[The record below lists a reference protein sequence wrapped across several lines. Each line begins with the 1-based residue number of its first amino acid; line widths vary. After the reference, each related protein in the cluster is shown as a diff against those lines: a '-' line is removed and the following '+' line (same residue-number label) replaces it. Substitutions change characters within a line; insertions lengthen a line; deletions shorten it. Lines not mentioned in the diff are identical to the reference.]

1 MRRLP
6 LLSSTV
12 LLLLVA
18 AVGSP
23 GAQTPAAG
31 PSPVAGAPPVSL
43 SALLDQAV
51 ALFPTVQ
58 GDVVEVQGNTLVV
71 SVGRSAGTVPGLGLE
86 VYREGREIKHP
97 RTGQV
102 LGRAEEPVGTAT
114 VVRVFDG
121 YSTATFTGSGVA
133 PGDRIRSASGKIKLT
148 LASLTSP
155 GVKDTIVEAAAGEI
169 YETLN
174 RSGRFS
180 VQLGEHVAPWIRQQ
194 GISPEEFLG
203 GRGVADAL
211 RALKIEN
218 LLAVHFKPVEKK
230 PYMEVRLFS
239 ADRADAALTAAMFV
253 PAAIKPPVTG
263 RFSAADRQQNQPERK
278 PRSLLARL
286 LGGDLESGKYSAGE
300 SSIPLV
306 EIGRIDFIVTSM
318 DVAVAPAD
326 RIPRV
331 ALTDGERV
339 FVYRIENRALVPEWT
354 YSARL
359 LGKVYSLQFV
369 DLLGDGTLQVIVNRF
384 DVRLGMNSMIL
395 AMRNGKATALV
406 DQIDSLML
414 AVDEKGSGVKQTLW
428 TQPYSPEAFFT
439 KGRVNKVA
447 LRNGSLVRER
457 SVTVPE
463 NFRLTGAALATFQ
476 KDQRTMTYIDEH
488 SRLRVVSGTEEVWSS
503 SAQVGGGMPK
513 IEVVRFIE
521 RGGRSYFYQL
531 EPVPLAIDLDGDGI
545 QELVVPQNQIEG
557 MLAVV
562 YRGPAGLRLQ
572 QLNSGFEGLIT
583 GLGGFSFDD
592 GATPTLVAAVVRHKN
607 LMKTSG
613 TTQLIMTV
621 AE

>member
-6 LLSSTV
+6 LLSGV
-12 LLLLVA
+12 LFLVVA

-23 GAQTPAAG
+23 GAQTP
-31 PSPVAGAPPVSL
+31 PGAPPVSL
-43 SALLDQAV
+43 SALVDQAV
-51 ALFPTVQ
+51 ALFPIVH

-71 SVGRSAGTVPGLGLE
+71 SVGRAAGTVPGLALE

-97 RTGQV
+97 RSGQI
-102 LGRAEEPVGTAT
+102 LGRAEESIGTAT

-121 YSTATFTGSGVA
+121 YSTATFTGSGA
-133 PGDRIRSASGKIKLT
+133 AAGDRIRSTAGKIKLT
-148 LASLTSP
+148 LVALTSP

-180 VQLGEHVAPWIRQQ
+180 VQLGEQIAPWLRQQ
-194 GISPEEFLG
+194 GIPPEEFLG
-203 GRGVADAL
+203 GRGVADAA
-211 RALKIEN
+211 RAFKIEN

-230 PYMEVRLFS
+230 PYMDVRLFI
-239 ADRADAALTAAMFV
+239 ADRADPPLTTAMFV
-253 PAAIKPPVTG
+253 PSAIKPPPTG
-263 RFSAADRQQNQPERK
+263 RFSAADRQQQGQPERK

-306 EIGRIDFIVTSM
+306 EIGRVDFIVTSM
-318 DVAVAPAD
+318 DVAVAPTD

-331 ALTDGERV
+331 ALTDGDRV
-339 FVYRIENRALVPEWT
+339 FVYRIENKSLVPEWT
-354 YSARL
+354 YSARM
-359 LGKVYSLQFV
+359 LGKVYSVQFV
-369 DLLGDGTLQVIVNRF
+369 DLLGDGTLQVIANRF

-395 AMRNGKATALV
+395 TMKNGKATALL

-428 TQPYSPEAFFT
+428 MQPYNQEAFFT
-439 KGRVNKVA
+439 KGRVNKVV
-447 LRNGSLVRER
+447 LRDGVLVRER
-457 SVTVPE
+457 TVTVPD
-463 NFRLTGAALATFQ
+463 NFRLTGAAFATFQ
-476 KDQRTMTYIDEH
+476 KDQRTLTYIDEH
-488 SRLRVVSGTEEVWSS
+488 NRLRVVSGAEEVWSS

-513 IEVVRFIE
+513 IEVVRYLE

-545 QELVVPQNQIEG
+545 QEIVVPQNQIEG

-583 GLGGFSFDD
+583 GLGGFPTDD
-592 GATPTLVAAVVRHKN
+592 AAAPTLVAAIVRHKN
-607 LMKTSG
+607 LLKTFGS
-613 TTQLIMTV
+613 TQLIMTLP
-621 AE
+621 E